1 MAKKRTAAGLIM
13 YDDSGDELRV
23 LVAHPGGPYYQK
35 KDAGYWSI
43 PKGEPEKDETDLLEV
58 ARREFFEETGLEPPA
73 ASDCNVIFWPLDTI
87 TQKGGKVVHA
97 WAFRG
102 EWAEG
107 RMPVSN
113 EIAIEWPPKSGK
125 KMLIPEVDRVEMVP
139 VAEAKRRLK
148 ESQLPLV
155 DRLAAVLTGA

>member
-1 MAKKRTAAGLIM
+1 M

-23 LVAHPGGPYYQK
+23 LVAHPGGPYFAK

-58 ARREFFEETGLEPPA
+58 ARREFEEEIGLKPPA
-73 ASDCNVIFWPLDTI
+73 KLDPKVIFWPLDTI

-102 EWAEG
+102 HWEDG
-107 RMPVSN
+107 RTPVSN
-113 EIAIEWPPKSGK
+113 TFAIEWPPKSGK
-125 KMLIPEVDRVEMVP
+125 LVQIPEVDRAEMVP
-139 VAEAKRRLK
+139 LPEAKRLLK
-148 ESQLPLV
+148 ESQWPFLE
-155 DRLAAVLTGA
+155 RLAAVLK